1 MKILRPAVYNAL
13 NGQVSYNG
21 QSVPVYD
28 KKRRVNSPRGNLF
41 IILGSQRE
49 ADDPQTSDAFIT
61 DSQIDIEI
69 WQTTEFEVSEDP
81 IDDVSDQVLQIIIPE
96 PWSNGLGVQDHW
108 QIQNVRRISAVVNY
122 EGVTQTETV
131 IVKTITI
138 AAQIVQQ
145 NP

>member
-1 MKILRPAVYNAL
+1 MKILRGAVYNAL

-21 QSVPVYD
+21 QDVPVYD

-49 ADDPQTSDAFIT
+49 SDDPQTSDAFIT
-61 DSQIDIEI
+61 DSQLDIEV

-81 IDDVSDQVLQIIIPE
+81 IDDVSDHVLQIIIPE

-108 QIQNVRRISAVVNY
+108 QIQNVRRVSAVVNY